1 MNTLLVLAFIF
12 ILEPLL
18 ERTYQFLFYYQP
30 VYFKLNAGKAYQA
43 YTAKERITRFHTL
56 RQLILMST
64 GIFLLAILTGIEMFN
79 YGNMVL
85 KGFFLISLG
94 FILEPVCEL
103 IYYRWSV
110 NRYWKEDMT
119 AKEMTAYH
127 DFCER
132 YYRHSFSLN
141 GIGRQKIRFFMLI
154 TGICGLLS
162 VSLFIF
168 KF

>member
-1 MNTLLVLAFIF
+1 MEFLILISWFLIF
-12 ILEPLL
+12 GPRLEKIHQ
-18 ERTYQFLFYYQP
+18 YIFCNQP
-30 VYFKLNAGKAYQA
+30 VYFKLNAGKAYHA
-43 YTAKERITRFHTL
+43 YTTKEALSRFHSL

-79 YGNMVL
+79 YGNMIL
-85 KGFFLISLG
+85 KGFFLMSLG

-110 NRYWKEDMT
+110 NRYWKDNMT

-127 DFCER
+127 GFCER

-154 TGICGLLS
+154 SGICGLLS
-162 VSLFIF
+162 VSLLIF